1 MNIITNPKR
10 SVWSSL
16 TERPYVDN
24 KSVHTVVKEVFE
36 NVKNY
41 GDKSLIEYTKKFDNI
56 ELTTIEVEAKSIS
69 NSEFII
75 SQKLKDSIDLA
86 FKNIYKFHK
95 SQIQKKEI
103 IKINEGISC
112 WQEKRPIERVG
123 FYIPGGTAPLF
134 STVLMLGIPSLI
146 ANCPNRILCTPPDK
160 NGEIPVE
167 ILYVCK
173 ICKIKNIFK
182 VGGSQAIAAMTLGTE
197 TIPMVNKIFGPGNQ
211 YVTIAKRYSM
221 NFGVS
226 IDMPAG
232 PSELLVLADESAN
245 PKFVASDLLSQAEHG
260 NDSQVILVSNSKKI
274 INNINNE
281 IDIQKKKLKRINIIN
296 ESLKNSNSIFFN
308 LIDDALDFINE
319 YAPEHYIIN
328 VKNEDYCISKLVNA
342 GSVFLGNY
350 TPESAGDY
358 ASGTNHTLPTNGYA
372 KQYSGVNTDSFL
384 KTITFQ
390 KITKFGLKSISSAV
404 ETMAEHEGL
413 DAHKSAV
420 SIRINS
426 NES

>member
-1 MNIITNPKR
+1 MNNIVNPNR
-10 SVWSSL
+10 STWSSL
-16 TERPYVDN
+16 VKRPYFDN
-24 KSVHTVVKEVFE
+24 KSISTVVEEVFE
-36 NVKNY
+36 NVMSF
-41 GDKSLIEYTKKFDNI
+41 GDKSLIDYTRKFDN
-56 ELTTIEVEAKSIS
+56 VEISNLKVESKSIAE
-69 NSEFII
+69 SEFLI
-75 SQKLKDSIDLA
+75 STKLKDSIDLA

-103 IKINEGISC
+103 IEINKGISC
-112 WQEKRPIERVG
+112 WQEKRPIENVG

-146 ANCPNRILCTPPDK
+146 ANCNNRILCTPPNK
-160 NGEIPVE
+160 NGKVPNE

-173 ICKIKNIFK
+173 ICKIKNVFQ
-182 VGGSQAIAAMTLGTE
+182 VGGSQAIAAMTFGTE
-197 TIPMVNKIFGPGNQ
+197 SIKKVDKIFGPGNQ

-232 PSELLVLADESAN
+232 PSELLVLADEAAN
-245 PKFVASDLLSQAEHG
+245 PKYVASDLLSQAEHG
-260 NDSQVILVSNSKKI
+260 NDSQVVLVSNSKKI
-274 INNINNE
+274 INEVNNE
-281 IDIQKKKLKRINIIN
+281 VNIQKKTLKRINIIN
-296 ESLKNSNSIFFN
+296 ESLKNSKYIFFN
-308 LIDDALDFINE
+308 SIDDALDFIND

-328 VKNEDYCISKLVNA
+328 VKNEDYCISRLINA

-372 KQYSGVNTDSFL
+372 KQYSGVNTDSFF

-390 KITKFGLKSISSAV
+390 KITKTGLEFISSAV
-404 ETMAEHEGL
+404 ETMASSEGL
-413 DAHKSAV
+413 DAHKKAV
-420 SIRINS
+420 SIRMN
-426 NES
+426 NDEY

>member
-1 MNIITNPKR
+1 MNNIVNPNR
-10 SVWSSL
+10 STWSSL
-16 TERPYVDN
+16 VKRPYFDN
-24 KSVHTVVKEVFE
+24 KSISTVVEEVFE
-36 NVKNY
+36 NVMSF
-41 GDKSLIEYTKKFDNI
+41 GDKSLIDYTRKFDN
-56 ELTTIEVEAKSIS
+56 VEISNLKVESKSIAE
-69 NSEFII
+69 SEFLI
-75 SQKLKDSIDLA
+75 STKLKDSIDLA

-103 IKINEGISC
+103 IEINKGISC
-112 WQEKRPIERVG
+112 WQEKRPIENVG

-146 ANCPNRILCTPPDK
+146 ANCNNRILCTPPNK
-160 NGEIPVE
+160 NGKVPNE

-173 ICKIKNIFK
+173 ICKIKNVFQ
-182 VGGSQAIAAMTLGTE
+182 VGGSQAIAAMTFGTE
-197 TIPMVNKIFGPGNQ
+197 SIKKVDKIFGPGNQ

-232 PSELLVLADESAN
+232 PSELLVLADEAAN
-245 PKFVASDLLSQAEHG
+245 PKYVASDLLSQAEHG

-274 INNINNE
+274 INEVNNE
-281 IDIQKKKLKRINIIN
+281 VNIQKKTLKRINIIN
-296 ESLKNSNSIFFN
+296 ESLKNSKSIFFN
-308 LIDDALDFINE
+308 SIDDALDFVND

-328 VKNEDYCISKLVNA
+328 VKNEDYCISRLINA

-372 KQYSGVNTDSFL
+372 KQYSGVNTDSFF

-390 KITKFGLKSISSAV
+390 KITKIGLEFISSAV
-404 ETMAEHEGL
+404 ETMASSEGL
-413 DAHKSAV
+413 DAHKKAV
-420 SIRINS
+420 SIRMN
-426 NES
+426 NDEY